1 VKIRLGETLHSTA
14 RLVKGFLQ
22 TVDNGR
28 NHAICI
34 DQPPEDG
41 TDFGPTALE
50 LCVMGYAGCVA
61 TISLLIARNS
71 KVAIKDLEVK
81 VDAVKSDEE
90 GTITETNSHI
100 RVKTEAP
107 EDKVRRIVE
116 MAIRT
121 CPVGKLFVKAG
132 VKETHTILVEKQ

>member
-1 VKIRLGETLHSTA
+1 MVETLHSTT

-34 DQPPEDG
+34 DQPPDDG
-41 TDFGPTALE
+41 TDLGPTALE
-50 LCVMGYAGCVA
+50 LCVMGYGGCVA

-71 KVAIKDLEVK
+71 KVTIRDLEVK
-81 VDAVKSDEE
+81 VDALKPGEE
-90 GTITETNSHI
+90 GTITETYLQI
-100 RVKTEAP
+100 RVVTDAP
-107 EDKVRRIVE
+107 EDKIRRIVE

-132 VKETHTILVEKQ
+132 VKETHIITVEKE